1 MTGGEAFVIA
11 LFLCAFVLLGWYAGG
26 GGRHGGEA

>member
-11 LFLCAFVLLGWYAGG
+11 LFLCVFALLGWYAGKG
-26 GGRHGGEA
+26 GSDGKA